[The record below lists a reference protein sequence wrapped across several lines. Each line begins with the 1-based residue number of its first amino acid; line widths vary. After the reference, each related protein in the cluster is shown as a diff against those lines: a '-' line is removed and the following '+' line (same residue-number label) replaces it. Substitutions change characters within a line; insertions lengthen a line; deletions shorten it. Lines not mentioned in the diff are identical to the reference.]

1 VTAPGARR
9 RRDGFSVAPEE
20 LVVRATAVD
29 GLADRLHK
37 AASGPL
43 LVDDGTFGV
52 LGTVFGS
59 AATQATAL
67 GSTAVDDLG
76 LLTTVVADKL
86 RDCHDAY
93 AEAEQSATE
102 RFVRVGTH
110 CGMWSS

>member
-1 VTAPGARR
+1 MTAAGAYR
-9 RRDGFSVAPEE
+9 RRDGFAVAPDE
-20 LVVRATAVD
+20 LTARAAAVD
-29 GLADRLHK
+29 GLADRLHT

-43 LVDDGTFGV
+43 LVDDATFGV
-52 LGTVFGS
+52 IGTVFGNS
-59 AATQATAL
+59 ATQATAL

-93 AEAEQSATE
+93 AETERSATE
-102 RFVRVGTH
+102 RFVRVGAH